1 MSGLAQLIQAEDL
14 AWKTNLS
21 IGVIVSKSFDD
32 HDYVRD
38 VIKRG
43 VAANPDAVWVR
54 IDTDGIVRD
63 IFAELGI
70 DAVVIGL
77 NPYFKGQG
85 YDVRRVWRDT
95 EMMLCDHLLVF
106 QKQGAASAWSD
117 RARLGV
123 HDCLRLI
130 QEREHG
136 AESKRRVKG
145 RKPE

>member
-1 MSGLAQLIQAEDL
+1 MSGLAQPLGASDL

-21 IGVIVSKSFDD
+21 IGVIVSKRFDD
-32 HDYVRD
+32 HAYVRD

-43 VAANPDAVWVR
+43 MVAHPDAVWVR

-63 IFAELGI
+63 IYTELGI

-130 QEREHG
+130 EHG